1 MRTQLAMKN
10 VLSRLGAL
18 LLIVLSSDVLAAD
31 ERPADG
37 AAFHPPSE
45 ATLSNDAFGALVK
58 QGEAIFTNTRA
69 MAPDYVGNDLSC
81 ANCHLDRGRLAY
93 SAPLWAAYPAYPAF
107 RKKNN
112 KVNTFAERIQ
122 GCFAYSMN
130 GKAPPADSPIMKA
143 LTTYAF
149 WLATGAPV
157 GKSLPGRGYDQ
168 PPPPAGGYSLAR
180 GQALYSGKCALCHG
194 DDGEG
199 RKVGATIAF
208 PPVWGGGSFNWGAGM
223 HRIDTAAGFI
233 QHNMPLGQGDTLS
246 DQEAWDVAAFV
257 DSHERPQDPRLIDGD
272 IEKTRIKFHEG
283 DGVNLYGQT
292 VNGVLIGRGSQ

>member
-1 MRTQLAMKN
+1 MKT
-10 VLSRLGAL
+10 VLRRLGAL
-18 LLIVLSSDVLAAD
+18 LLIVFSADVLAAD
-31 ERPADG
+31 ERPTDS
-37 AAFHPPSE
+37 AAFHPPAE

-112 KVNTFAERIQ
+112 KVNTFAERMQ
-122 GCFAYSMN
+122 GCFVYSMN
-130 GKAPPADSPIMKA
+130 GKAPSADSPIMKA

-149 WLATGAPV
+149 WLASGAPV

-180 GQALYSGKCALCHG
+180 GQTIYAEKCALCHG

-199 RKVGATIAF
+199 RKVGATTVF
-208 PPVWGGGSFNWGAGM
+208 PPVWGRGSFNWGAGM

-272 IEKTRIKFHEG
+272 TEKTRIKFHEG

-292 VNGVLIGRGSQ
+292 VNGVLIGKGAP